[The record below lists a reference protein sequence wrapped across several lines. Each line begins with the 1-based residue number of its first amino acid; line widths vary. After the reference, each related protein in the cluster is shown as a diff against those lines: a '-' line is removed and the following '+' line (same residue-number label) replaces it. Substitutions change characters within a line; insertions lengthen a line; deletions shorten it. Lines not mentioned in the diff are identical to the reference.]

1 MCQFQASEFASQK
14 APENED
20 SINFSMISCVVL
32 FTCLVQ
38 MGLWQGAVVNDETE
52 WLSHLVAPSA
62 MAPLGVT
69 SLEACEIPACLYH
82 GCIIHWRSFWS
93 EIKGRLHNA
102 HLVSITMGVFIY
114 FRALV
119 QLSCFVVSDV
129 TTLLFCG
136 YYNVTV
142 RTSFSTGT
150 CDVWLDV
157 PCCTS

>member
-1 MCQFQASEFASQK
+1 MCQIQAGEFASQK

-20 SINFSMISCVVL
+20 SINFSIISCVVL

-62 MAPLGVT
+62 MGSHHWRPVKYLPAVT
-69 SLEACEIPACLYH
+69 H
-82 GCIIHWRSFWS
+82 GRIIHWRSFWS

-102 HLVSITMGVFIY
+102 HLVSITMGAFIY
-114 FRALV
+114 FRSLF
-119 QLSCFVVSDV
+119 QPSCFVVSDV

-142 RTSFSTGT
+142 RTSFSTDT

-157 PCCTS
+157 SCCTS